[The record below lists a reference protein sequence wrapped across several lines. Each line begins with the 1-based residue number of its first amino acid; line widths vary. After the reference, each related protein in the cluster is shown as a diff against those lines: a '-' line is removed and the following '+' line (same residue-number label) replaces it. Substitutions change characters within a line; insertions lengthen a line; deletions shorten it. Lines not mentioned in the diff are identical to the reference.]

1 MYELK
6 RKLVLGWSLLLL
18 ALTACQHAT
27 AEVEQNEIK
36 PKQLSENEYTL
47 LEAITDYG
55 VWIDVGQLD
64 QSKQVKIGMDYYI
77 DGERVEEGFEMTP
90 DPNHPIQSVLI
101 ALNINGENNDQLDGI
116 VQVNDEEGM
125 VRTNFNR
132 SLPVFEHMGHAS
144 LELYGE
150 GAVVQ
155 EEKTYVG
162 SFQIGED
169 ITPIELED
177 IASMQSPGHLLAFY
191 IKYE

>member
-1 MYELK
+1 MK

-18 ALTACQHAT
+18 AFTACQPAT

-36 PKQLSENEYTL
+36 PKQLTENEYTL

-55 VWIDVGQLD
+55 VWIDLGRLD

-169 ITPIELED
+169 ITPVELED
-177 IASMQSPGHLLAFY
+177 IESMHSPGHLLAFY